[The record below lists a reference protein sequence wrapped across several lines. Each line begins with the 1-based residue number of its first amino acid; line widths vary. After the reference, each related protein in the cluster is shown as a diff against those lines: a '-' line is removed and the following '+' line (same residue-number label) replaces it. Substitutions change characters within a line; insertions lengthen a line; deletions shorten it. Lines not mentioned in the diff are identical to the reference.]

1 MSKKLWIS
9 IAAASLVGVVLIY
22 RFSHRNAAGAAAG
35 RGAPQ
40 VVVVGGKVRKKDT
53 PIYLDG
59 IGTVAAFNTVTVRS
73 QIDGTLQK
81 VVFAEGQDVQAGDL
95 LAQIDPRT
103 QQAALDQAKAK
114 KAMDQAQ
121 LDNAQRDMKRDDEL
135 FLNDRKLIDQQT
147 YDTQKTLVAQLTA
160 TVQADEAAAE
170 SAQVQ
175 LDYTRITAPIAGRT
189 GLRQID
195 GGNVIHSTDTNGLVV
210 ITELKPIAVVFTL
223 PQQNWPQI
231 QKLLTAGAKL
241 AAIAYDRDSLSP
253 LDEGVL
259 SVVDNQIDPTT
270 GTIKL
275 KATFPNE
282 KLALWPGQFVNV
294 RLRVEIRQGGIVVPS
309 SVIQRGPQGSFAFV
323 IKADSTVTVRT
334 VDVAQIDGGFA
345 LINKGLAPGELVVVD
360 GQYKLQ
366 DGSSVTVAP
375 PAPAAGAAPAQ
386 PGDTGDKPKH
396 KRPASS

>member
-9 IAAASLVGVVLIY
+9 IAAAGLVGAVVIY
-22 RFSHRNAAGAAAG
+22 RVSHRADSSQGAG
-35 RGAPQ
+35 RGPTQ
-40 VVVVGGKVRKKDT
+40 VVVVGGKVRKRDT

-59 IGTVAAFNTVTVRS
+59 IGTVVAFNTVTVRS

-81 VVFAEGQDVQAGDL
+81 VVFEEGHDVAAGDL
-95 LAQIDPRT
+95 LAQIDPRS

-114 KAMDQAQ
+114 KATDQAQ
-121 LDNAQRDMKRDDEL
+121 LDNAQRDMKRDEL

-160 TVQADEAAAE
+160 TVQADEAAVEA
-170 SAQVQ
+170 AQVQ

-231 QKLLTAGAKL
+231 QKLMAAGSKL
-241 AAIAYDRDSLSP
+241 AAIAYDRDSQAP

-323 IKADSTVTVRT
+323 IKADSTVTVRA

-345 LINKGLAPGELVVVD
+345 LINKGLTPGELVVVD

-375 PAPAAGAAPAQ
+375 PANAAPAQ
-386 PGDTGDKPKH
+386 PGDNTGDKPRH

>member
-9 IAAASLVGVVLIY
+9 IAAAGLVGAVVIY
-22 RFSHRNAAGAAAG
+22 RVSHRADSSQGAG
-35 RGAPQ
+35 RGPTQ
-40 VVVVGGKVRKKDT
+40 VVVVGGKVRKRDT

-59 IGTVAAFNTVTVRS
+59 IGTVVAFNTVTVRS

-81 VVFAEGQDVQAGDL
+81 VVFEEGQDVAAGDL
-95 LAQIDPRT
+95 LAQIDPRS

-114 KAMDQAQ
+114 KATDQAQ

-160 TVQADEAAAE
+160 TVQADEAAVEA
-170 SAQVQ
+170 AQVQ

-231 QKLLTAGAKL
+231 QKLMAAGSKL
-241 AAIAYDRDSLSP
+241 AAIAYDRDSQAP

-323 IKADSTVTVRT
+323 IKADSTVTVRA

-345 LINKGLAPGELVVVD
+345 LINKGLTPVELVVVD

-375 PAPAAGAAPAQ
+375 PANAAPAQ
-386 PGDTGDKPKH
+386 PGDTGDKPRH